1 MSASRKVRGE
11 LDLVVETIIY
21 LQTEGRRLARQECA
35 KVGVSP
41 TQLNVIKLIDQL
53 GQLSLS
59 ELALRLATQ
68 NATVTGI
75 IDRMDEGGL
84 VTRQQSPDDR
94 RVWHVRLTERGQK
107 IASTVESGPWEVL
120 RRAVDALD
128 RKKQQQ
134 LVALL
139 REVATF
145 VGAEIEEKA
154 NGTKR

>member
-1 MSASRKVRGE
+1 MSLTRNVRE
-11 LDLVVETIIY
+11 LDLIVETIIY

-53 GQLSLS
+53 GELSLS
-59 ELALRLATQ
+59 ELALKLATQ

-75 IDRMDEGGL
+75 VDRMAEAGL
-84 VTRQQSPDDR
+84 VTRERSPEDR
-94 RVWHVRLTERGQK
+94 RVWHVRLTERGRQ
-107 IASTVESGPWEVL
+107 IARTVEVGPWETL

-128 RKKQQQ
+128 RRKQQQ

-145 VGAEIEEKA
+145 VAADIEEKA
-154 NGTKR
+154 HGTRR

>member
-1 MSASRKVRGE
+1 
-11 LDLVVETIIY
+11 LVVETIIY

-53 GQLSLS
+53 GELSLS
-59 ELALRLATQ
+59 ELAMRLATQ

-75 IDRMDEGGL
+75 IDRMDEAGL
-84 VTRQQSPDDR
+84 VTRERSEDDR

-107 IASTVESGPWEVL
+107 IANTVEIGPWESL

-139 REVATF
+139 REIATF
-145 VGAEIEEKA
+145 VAAEIEEKA